1 MSFVASLYN
10 SKRPALTRGQR
21 PITVFG
27 MRLFGDGNP
36 RGSHGAERQRKRKN
50 PPRGGFRTFMAPR
63 VGFEP
68 TTLRLTAEC
77 SAVELPRNV
86 GGASRPQRKIELYR
100 SAPGLQ
106 ELFWSMMKI
115 VLIGNQAAPSAGPP
129 RFRHR
134 SGPTPG
140 IAPPLPS
147 RRPGLRHR
155 PPLPLRRPF
164 APDSS
169 GGCGDC
175 ARNRGVWCSP

>member
-106 ELFWSMMKI
+106 ELFLADGENSSHRPPGGPKRR
-115 VLIGNQAAPSAGPP
+115 PS
-129 RFRHR
+129 
-134 SGPTPG
+134 
-140 IAPPLPS
+140 PLPS
-147 RRPGLRHR
+147 SVRSDPGHR
-155 PPLPLRRPF
+155 PPASVETARPQASASASAETALRTR
-164 APDSS
+164 
-169 GGCGDC
+169 
-175 ARNRGVWCSP
+175 

>member
-36 RGSHGAERQRKRKN
+36 RGSHGAEQQRKRKN

-115 VLIGNQAAPSAGPP
+115 VLTGRRTAPSAGRLCPVSVGCS
-129 RFRHR
+129 F
-134 SGPTPG
+134 
-140 IAPPLPS
+140 
-147 RRPGLRHR
+147 RHR
-155 PPLPLRRPF
+155 PPPPPRQPA
-164 APDSS
+164 APGSN
-169 GGCGDC
+169 GECAGC
-175 ARNRGVWCSP
+175 ARNRAGWCSP